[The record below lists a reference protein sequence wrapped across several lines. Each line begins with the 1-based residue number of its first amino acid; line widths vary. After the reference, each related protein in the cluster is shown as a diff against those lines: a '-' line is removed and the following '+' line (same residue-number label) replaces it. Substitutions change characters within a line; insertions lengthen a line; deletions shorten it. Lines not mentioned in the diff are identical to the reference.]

1 MIQKI
6 VYMKLAKQFI
16 SNVDMFCQ
24 VIFIYIKPLRI
35 SDDVIDVKVNNIYMH
50 GEHDCMTFTPHTY
63 LPNSILLS
71 FDVLSGH
78 LYLSHLSTQS

>member
-6 VYMKLAKQFI
+6 ANMKLAKQFI
-16 SNVDMFCQ
+16 SKADIQ
-24 VIFIYIKPLRI
+24 PLRI
-35 SDDVIDVKVNNIYMH
+35 SNDVIHVEVNNIYMH
-50 GEHDCMTFTPHTY
+50 GKHDCMTFTPHTY

-71 FDVLSGH
+71 FDALSGH

>member
-1 MIQKI
+1 
-6 VYMKLAKQFI
+6 MKLAKQFI
-16 SNVDMFCQ
+16 SKAD
-24 VIFIYIKPLRI
+24 ILRI
-35 SDDVIDVKVNNIYMH
+35 SDDVIDVEVNNIYMH
-50 GEHDCMTFTPHTY
+50 GKHDCMTFTPHTY

>member
-6 VYMKLAKQFI
+6 ANMKLAKQFI
-16 SNVDMFCQ
+16 
-24 VIFIYIKPLRI
+24 LRI
-35 SDDVIDVKVNNIYMH
+35 SDDVIYVEVNNIYMH
-50 GEHDCMTFTPHTY
+50 GKHDCMTFTPHTY
-63 LPNSILLS
+63 RPNSILLS

>member
-6 VYMKLAKQFI
+6 ANMKLAKQFI
-16 SNVDMFCQ
+16 SMADILSVQ
-24 VIFIYIKPLRI
+24 RLRI
-35 SDDVIDVKVNNIYMH
+35 SDDVIYVEVNNIYMH
-50 GEHDCMTFTPHTY
+50 GKHDCMTFTPHTY

-71 FDVLSGH
+71 FDALSGH

>member
-16 SNVDMFCQ
+16 SKAD
-24 VIFIYIKPLRI
+24 IRI
-35 SDDVIDVKVNNIYMH
+35 SDDVIDVEVNSIYMH

>member
-6 VYMKLAKQFI
+6 ANMKLAKQFI
-16 SNVDMFCQ
+16 SKVD
-24 VIFIYIKPLRI
+24 KPLRI
-35 SDDVIDVKVNNIYMH
+35 SDDVIDVEVNNIYMH

>member
-6 VYMKLAKQFI
+6 ANMKLEKQFI
-16 SNVDMFCQ
+16 SKAD
-24 VIFIYIKPLRI
+24 IRI
-35 SDDVIDVKVNNIYMH
+35 SDDVIDVEVNNIYMH
-50 GEHDCMTFTPHTY
+50 GKHDCMTFTPHTY

>member
-6 VYMKLAKQFI
+6 ANMKLAKQFI
-16 SNVDMFCQ
+16 SMAD
-24 VIFIYIKPLRI
+24 KLLRI
-35 SDDVIDVKVNNIYMH
+35 SNDVIHVEVNNIYMH
-50 GEHDCMTFTPHTY
+50 GKHDCMTFTPHTY

-71 FDVLSGH
+71 FDALSGH

>member
-6 VYMKLAKQFI
+6 ANMKLAKQFI
-16 SNVDMFCQ
+16 SKVD
-24 VIFIYIKPLRI
+24 KPLRI
-35 SDDVIDVKVNNIYMH
+35 SDDVIDVEVNNIYMH
-50 GEHDCMTFTPHTY
+50 GKHDCMTFTPHTY

-71 FDVLSGH
+71 FDALSGH

>member
-6 VYMKLAKQFI
+6 ANMKLAKQFI
-16 SNVDMFCQ
+16 SMADILSV
-24 VIFIYIKPLRI
+24 KRLRI
-35 SDDVIDVKVNNIYMH
+35 SDDVIYVEVNNIYMH
-50 GEHDCMTFTPHTY
+50 GKHDCMTFTPHTY

>member
-16 SNVDMFCQ
+16 SKAD
-24 VIFIYIKPLRI
+24 IRI
-35 SDDVIDVKVNNIYMH
+35 SDDVIDVEVNNIYMH
-50 GEHDCMTFTPHTY
+50 GKHDCMTFTPHTY

>member
-1 MIQKI
+1 
-6 VYMKLAKQFI
+6 MKLAKQFI
-16 SNVDMFCQ
+16 SIAD
-24 VIFIYIKPLRI
+24 KRLRI
-35 SDDVIDVKVNNIYMH
+35 SDDVIYVEDNNIYMH
-50 GEHDCMTFTPHTY
+50 GKHDCMTFTPHTY

>member
-16 SNVDMFCQ
+16 SNVD
-24 VIFIYIKPLRI
+24 KPLQI
-35 SDDVIDVKVNNIYMH
+35 SDDVIHVEVNNIYMH
-50 GEHDCMTFTPHTY
+50 GKHDCMTFTPHTY

>member
-16 SNVDMFCQ
+16 SKAD
-24 VIFIYIKPLRI
+24 ILRI
-35 SDDVIDVKVNNIYMH
+35 SDDVIDVEVNNIYMH
-50 GEHDCMTFTPHTY
+50 GKHDCMTFTPHTY